1 MSNVDAPNGFTPS
14 YHLHGG
20 TVRYNGKYTIASA
33 LASDIFLGDTVIET
47 ATGQGTD
54 IDVGGTTGIIL
65 GVFAGCQYTAANGDV
80 VFAKQWV
87 SGTVTLGSV
96 AAEAFV
102 YTDPNIVFTAQA
114 NAALLVAEVGQ
125 FMSVVA
131 GAGNVATGVSGFE
144 LNQSTAAATI
154 LQWRVLRFAPAPDGI
169 ALDDLTSLFPRVE
182 CQIAQ
187 HAEIGQI
194 LA

>member
-20 TVRYNGKYTIASA
+20 TVRYNGGYTIASA

-65 GVFAGCQYTAANGDV
+65 GVFAGCRYTAANGDV
-80 VFAKQWV
+80 VWAKQWV
-87 SGTVTLGSV
+87 SGTATLGGV

-114 NAALLVAEVGQ
+114 SAALGADEIGQ
-125 FMSVVA
+125 FASVIA
-131 GAGNVATGVSGFE
+131 GAGNAATGVSGFE
-144 LNQSTAAATI
+144 LNQATTVATI
-154 LQWRVLRFAPAPDGI
+154 LQWRILRFAPAPSGI
-169 ALDDLTSLFPRVE
+169 ELSTTASTFPRVE
-182 CQIAQ
+182 CQMAQ
-187 HAEIGQI
+187 HVEIGQI

>member
-1 MSNVDAPNGFTPS
+1 MSDVDAPSGFTPL

-54 IDVGGTTGIIL
+54 IDVGATTGVIL
-65 GVFAGCQYTAANGDV
+65 GVFAGCSYTAANGDV

-87 SGTVTLGSV
+87 SGTATLGGV
-96 AAEAFV
+96 AAEAYV
-102 YTDPNIVFTAQA
+102 YTDPNIVYSAQVS
-114 NAALLVAEVGQ
+114 AALSAAEIGQ
-125 FMSVVA
+125 FASVIA
-131 GAGNVATGVSGFE
+131 GAGNTATGVSAFE
-144 LNQSTAAATI
+144 LNQATTVATI
-154 LQWRVLRFAPAPDGI
+154 LQWRILRFASAPTGI
-169 ALDDLTSLFPRVE
+169 DLSDTSSLFPRVE

-187 HAEIGQI
+187 HPEIAA
-194 LA
+194 LL

>member
-1 MSNVDAPNGFTPS
+1 MSNIDAPSGFTPL

-20 TVRYNGKYTIASA
+20 TVRYNGGFTIASG

-54 IDVGGTTGIIL
+54 VDVGAATGVIL

-80 VFAKQWV
+80 VWAKQWV
-87 SGTVTLGSV
+87 SGTATLGGV

-102 YTDPNIVFTAQA
+102 YTDPNIVFSAQVS
-114 NAALLVAEVGQ
+114 AALSAAEIGQ
-125 FMSVVA
+125 FASVVA

-144 LNQSTAAATI
+144 LDQSTTVATI
-154 LQWRVLRFAPAPDGI
+154 LQWRILRFASAPDGI
-169 ALDDLTSLFPRVE
+169 DLSTTSSLFPRVE

-187 HAEIGQI
+187 HPEIAA
-194 LA
+194 LL

>member
-1 MSNVDAPNGFTPS
+1 MSNGDAPSGFTPL

-20 TVRYNGKYTIASA
+20 TVRYNGGYTIASG

-54 IDVGGTTGIIL
+54 VDVGAATGVIL
-65 GVFAGCQYTAANGDV
+65 GVFAGCRYTAANGDV
-80 VFAKQWV
+80 VWAKQWV
-87 SGTVTLGSV
+87 SGTATLGGV

-102 YTDPNIVFTAQA
+102 YTDPNIVFSAQVS
-114 NAALLVAEVGQ
+114 AALSAAEIGQ
-125 FMSVVA
+125 FASVVA

-144 LNQSTAAATI
+144 LDQSTTVATI
-154 LQWRVLRFAPAPDGI
+154 LQWRILRFASAPDGI
-169 ALDDLTSLFPRVE
+169 DLSTTASLFPRVE

-187 HAEIGQI
+187 SPEIAA
-194 LA
+194 LL